1 MRKPTMA
8 LIEKSKLPFQLV
20 TCKPLFNQV
29 PEELD
34 KAFEEGTITHDMY
47 IVMLYLH
54 RKADWGWGV
63 ARMMSAERIQKEA
76 WGRVG
81 RKEADTRPSVRTVHR
96 ILLRLRNCGWIT
108 LPDTTKRCSYNV
120 GITNYAAR
128 IDGPVVQGDDDVAV
142 LLRPTDIKDYDDVAP
157 LVSHKMANK
166 LTKQCP
172 SSVADVSQECPSSDD
187 VVSAIPDYRLQ
198 THRLQIRRVGI
209 PPLTKL
215 QTQSTARAILFLMS
229 RTIVRMRQAGTQS
242 MMTLLPCLSLTSR
255 LSRVWNERS
264 PFTLARQGEMPVDHR
279 QASPPVELMGAHKR

>member
-81 RKEADTRPSVRTVHR
+81 RKEADTRPSVRTVER

-198 THRLQIRRVGI
+198 T
-209 PPLTKL
+209 TDS
-215 QTQSTARAILFLMS
+215 QTPDSQSRHPAPDKTS
-229 RTIVRMRQAGTQS
+229 NEPYSQS
-242 MMTLLPCLSLTSR
+242 NP
-255 LSRVWNERS
+255 VPDVENGS
-264 PFTLARQGEMPVDHR
+264 PYAQGWDPEYDDDP
-279 QASPPVELMGAHKR
+279 PPVPFLDFKIVEGLE